1 METERERTDLRTHGV
16 GEEGE
21 DGRHGERNMETYTLQ
36 TARGNLLYGKELK
49 LGLCNNLEG

>member
-1 METERERTDLRTHGV
+1 MQTENRLMVMWGA
-16 GEEGE
+16 GEESGMN
-21 DGRHGERNMETYTLQ
+21 GERNMETYTLQ